1 MSEEQA
7 LPPMQDGED
16 INLGTGLVYY
26 GFNPAEHVVDLP
38 IPPGAELGVGMDFNV
53 DPMTVVVFW
62 RLKDHVHYFREIE
75 IPNAD
80 TEYILNRFTYHPP
93 KGDQAARYNHL
104 RAVARSLALD
114 IASTCPPSRERSIAL
129 TKLEEAVMWANA
141 SIARNE

>member
-1 MSEEQA
+1 MSEERE
-7 LPPMQDGED
+7 LTPMQDGED
-16 INLGTGLVYY
+16 G
-26 GFNPAEHVVDLP
+26 
-38 IPPGAELGVGMDFNV
+38 
-53 DPMTVVVFW
+53 W
-62 RLKDHVHYFREIE
+62 IE
-75 IPNAD
+75 EA
-80 TEYILNRFTYHPP
+80 ILNRFTYHPP